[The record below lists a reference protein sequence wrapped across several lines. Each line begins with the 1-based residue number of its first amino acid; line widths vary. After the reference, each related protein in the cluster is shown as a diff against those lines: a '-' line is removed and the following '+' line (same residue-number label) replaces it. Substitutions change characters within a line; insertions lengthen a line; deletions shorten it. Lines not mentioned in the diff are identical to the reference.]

1 VPEVHVV
8 AALVLGPDGRALL
21 VRKRGTTLFMQ
32 PGGKP
37 EAGESAAEALV
48 RELAEEV
55 SLDVRPDELTAMGR
69 YEAAAANEPGHTVVA
84 EVFALTLASSYA
96 ERGAEIEE
104 LAWVDPAAPGVALAP
119 LTVALLH
126 RVASRP

>member
-8 AALVLGPDGRALL
+8 AALALGPDGRALL
-21 VRKRGTTLFMQ
+21 VRKRRTTLFMQ

-37 EAGESAAEALV
+37 EPGESAAEALV

-55 SLDVRPDELTAMGR
+55 GVVATEAELTPMGR

-84 EVFALTLASSYA
+84 EVFALEVAGSA
-96 ERGAEIEE
+96 AAAGEIEE
-104 LAWVDPAAPGVALAP
+104 AVWVDPAAPHVALAP
-119 LTVALLH
+119 LTERLLD